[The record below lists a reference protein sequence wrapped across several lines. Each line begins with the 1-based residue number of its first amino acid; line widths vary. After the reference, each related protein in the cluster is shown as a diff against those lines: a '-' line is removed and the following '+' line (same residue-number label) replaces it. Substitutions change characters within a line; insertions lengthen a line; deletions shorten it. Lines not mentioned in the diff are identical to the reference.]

1 MSIGDLKMKN
11 IIIFSKEN
19 VFCPVAYSLKVIEG
33 KWKLP
38 ILWVLTQNGTLRYNE
53 LKKSIEGITNMM
65 LTSSLKELEEDGLVD
80 RVQYNEIPPR
90 VEYSLSAAG
99 KKLLPVL
106 DELAKWGTELAQEK
120 EQRNR
125 LSFGKLTD

>member
-1 MSIGDLKMKN
+1 MSNGDFIMETMITYSVKN
-11 IIIFSKEN
+11 TL
-19 VFCPVAYSLKVIEG
+19 CPVASALSAIEG

-38 ILWVLTQNGTLRYNE
+38 ILWVLSQKEVMRYNE

-65 LTSSLKELEEDGLVD
+65 LSSSLKELDERGIVK

-90 VEYSLSAAG
+90 VEYSLTDVG

-106 DELAKWGTELAQEK
+106 NELASWGETLLDKAYSK
-120 EQRNR
+120 
-125 LSFGKLTD
+125 K

>member
-1 MSIGDLKMKN
+1 MESMITFSVKN
-11 IIIFSKEN
+11 TL
-19 VFCPVAYSLKVIEG
+19 CPVASALNAIEG

-38 ILWVLTQNGTLRYNE
+38 ILWILSQNEVMRYNE

-65 LTSSLKELEEDGLVD
+65 LSSSLKELEEHGIVN

-90 VEYSLSAAG
+90 VEYSLTEIG

-106 DELAKWGTELAQEK
+106 NELASWGENLLNK
-120 EQRNR
+120 
-125 LSFGKLTD
+125 